1 MESTILN
8 KIKLI
13 KVIIYVFI
21 IFLGTIRYS
30 LAEEYPLLVKESA
43 TIMVGGWYP
52 IFFATYNQAKVDA
65 IVTTIKQNRVKR
77 IVVTYAKNIALTNR
91 IVAEIQAKSNFAVEQ
106 KLVKLK
112 DGCTNSDHNLVTVII
127 YLKPPNLESMYRKI

>member
-1 MESTILN
+1 MN
-8 KIKLI
+8 KIKFL
-13 KVIIYVFI
+13 KVIIYVI
-21 IFLGTIRYS
+21 VIFLGTNRYS

-65 IVTTIKQNRVKR
+65 ILTTIKQNRVKR
-77 IVVTYAKNIALTNR
+77 IVVTYAKNIALANR
-91 IVAEIQAKSNFAVEQ
+91 IVAEIQAKSNFTVEQ

-112 DGCTNSDHNLVTVII
+112 DGYTNSDHNLVSVII
-127 YLKPPNLESMYRKI
+127 YLKPPNIESMYKKI